1 MKQPAEPTHTPQ
13 ASQTVS
19 LPLSHLPLPPLF
31 ILLRAHCPG
40 RAFPASRLPCASC
53 VITCNS
59 YFCFS
64 SAAFCSD
71 SGSSSARAT
80 AHPISLLYSQR
91 TSLGVHSWLLD
102 NVLSKTGR
110 RQTVVFYEYLDLFF
124 FLSFLIT
131 LWGTPFLMCSHSLAS
146 LAALS
151 CIVKLQLILCSQ
163 GLLQEFSK
171 VGPEPE
177 YFFCCFP
184 KLSAGRLFPQS
195 LGPSL
200 PIMIPR
206 VSAWVSFFTSPNQT
220 LPSQDSVV
228 NLLQFFILFLIDGS
242 LV

>member
-31 ILLRAHCPG
+31 ILLRACCPS
-40 RAFPASRLPCASC
+40 RAFLVSRLPYASC
-53 VITCNS
+53 VKPAIPTSASAPRPSAQTVGLLQLGPRLIQFPCCIPNGQAWVFTLDLWTTFWAKQEGDRRWS
-59 YFCFS
+59 FMSIWIFS
-64 SAAFCSD
+64 S
-71 SGSSSARAT
+71 
-80 AHPISLLYSQR
+80 
-91 TSLGVHSWLLD
+91 
-102 NVLSKTGR
+102 
-110 RQTVVFYEYLDLFF
+110 

-151 CIVKLQLILCSQ
+151 CIFKLQLILCSQ
-163 GLLQEFSK
+163 GLLQELSK
-171 VGPEPE
+171 VGPEPG

-184 KLSAGRLFPQS
+184 RLSAGRLLPQS
-195 LGPSL
+195 LGPPL
-200 PIMIPR
+200 PLMTPR

-228 NLLQFFILFLIDGS
+228 NLLQFLILFLIDGS

>member
-1 MKQPAEPTHTPQ
+1 MFALCKLCNNLQFLLLLQ
-13 ASQTVS
+13 
-19 LPLSHLPLPPLF
+19 LRGL
-31 ILLRAHCPG
+31 LLRQWL
-40 RAFPASRLPCASC
+40 F
-53 VITCNS
+53 
-59 YFCFS
+59 FS
-64 SAAFCSD
+64 S
-71 SGSSSARAT
+71 GHSSSNFLAVFPT
-80 AHPISLLYSQR
+80 DKPGCSLLIVGQR
-91 TSLGVHSWLLD
+91 SEQ
-102 NVLSKTGR
+102 NRKE

-151 CIVKLQLILCSQ
+151 CIIKLQLILCSQ

-184 KLSAGRLFPQS
+184 RLSAGRLFPQS

-220 LPSQDSVV
+220 LSSQDSVV